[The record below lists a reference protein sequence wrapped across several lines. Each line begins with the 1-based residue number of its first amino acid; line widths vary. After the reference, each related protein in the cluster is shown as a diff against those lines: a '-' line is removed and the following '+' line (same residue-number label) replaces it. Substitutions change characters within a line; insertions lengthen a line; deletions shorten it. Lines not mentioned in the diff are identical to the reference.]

1 MMKRSI
7 ALLALALL
15 PTLANANLVVNG
27 SFEADAQAA
36 GTWNIYDN
44 LAGWTGGRLGVELR
58 NNVAGAASEGVN
70 YVELD
75 TTGNSSIY
83 QFITTSAG
91 TWYDLAFDYSPRE
104 GVAEASNQ
112 IKVWWGND
120 VLTTPPLKGFNA
132 GPGNNWSTYTFK
144 VQGTGNDKLF
154 FDALGTNDSYG
165 GSLDN
170 IRVTAVPEPET
181 YAMLLAGLGMI
192 GFMSRRRK
200 GN

>member
-1 MMKRSI
+1 MMKKSI

-44 LAGWTGGRLGVELR
+44 LTGWTGGRLGVELR

-83 QFITTSAG
+83 QFITT
-91 TWYDLAFDYSPRE
+91 
-104 GVAEASNQ
+104 
-112 IKVWWGND
+112 
-120 VLTTPPLKGFNA
+120 
-132 GPGNNWSTYTFK
+132 
-144 VQGTGNDKLF
+144 
-154 FDALGTNDSYG
+154 
-165 GSLDN
+165 
-170 IRVTAVPEPET
+170 
-181 YAMLLAGLGMI
+181 
-192 GFMSRRRK
+192 
-200 GN
+200 

>member
-1 MMKRSI
+1 M
-7 ALLALALL
+7 LALALL

-44 LAGWTGGRLGVELR
+44 LTGWTGGRLGVELR
-58 NNVAGAASEGVN
+58 NNVAGFPRC
-70 YVELD
+70 ELCR
-75 TTGNSSIY
+75 TGYHWYSLIY

-120 VLTTPPLKGFNA
+120 VL
-132 GPGNNWSTYTFK
+132 NNSS
-144 VQGTGNDKLF
+144 
-154 FDALGTNDSYG
+154 A
-165 GSLDN
+165 
-170 IRVTAVPEPET
+170 
-181 YAMLLAGLGMI
+181 
-192 GFMSRRRK
+192 
-200 GN
+200 